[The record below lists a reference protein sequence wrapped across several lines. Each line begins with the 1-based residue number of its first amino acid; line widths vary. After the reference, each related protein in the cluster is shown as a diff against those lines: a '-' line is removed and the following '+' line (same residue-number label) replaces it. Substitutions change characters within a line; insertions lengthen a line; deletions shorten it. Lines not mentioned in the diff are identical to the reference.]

1 MEGVPAARDYKGG
14 VKVKDLMNHLAAALG
29 SEQTQRTML
38 PMTTKALAL
47 YKQVMPGE

>member
-38 PMTTKALAL
+38 PMTTKALEL